1 MFKHLIMAA
10 SVLALCGSLPALAA
24 EKPMELK
31 LSTIRPEGTSVD
43 KDAKA
48 FAEKVRK
55 GTDGRINITIYPNSQ
70 LGDYQVVQER
80 IGLGSVD
87 MAIQPI
93 STTVDKQMQL
103 LNMPYLVKNWD
114 ELKKNYLT
122 GTPFMNWAAD
132 RFNKQG
138 IKLLATW
145 PSYFGGTALTK
156 EPPSPGNPSV
166 PKNIKVRVIPQKSF
180 ELLATSQGYQAT
192 PLPLAETFTAL
203 QTGIVDGIFGA
214 GAEGYYSN
222 FRDVLKYYIPSN
234 THVEQWYVIIN
245 DELWNSLSD
254 ADKKVIADAAKEME
268 SNRIK
273 VAPQETKEYEKK
285 LNDYGVKVIEITP
298 EEQNKLAEASRKAI
312 FPEIRKAIGE
322 KNFDAAIKNIVE

>member
-1 MFKHLIMAA
+1 MYRHVMLTVAILVLTAMQCVAA
-10 SVLALCGSLPALAA
+10 D
-24 EKPMELK
+24 KPLELK
-31 LSTIRPEGTSVD
+31 LSTIRPSGTSVD

-48 FAEKVRK
+48 FADKVRE
-55 GTDGRINITIYPNSQ
+55 GTEGRINITIYPNSQ

-114 ELKKNYLT
+114 ELRKNYST
-122 GTPFMNWAAD
+122 GTPFMDWAGE
-132 RFNKQG
+132 RFQKQG
-138 IKLLATW
+138 IKLLGTW

-156 EPPSPGNPSV
+156 EPPSPGDPSV

-203 QTGIVDGIFGA
+203 QTGIVDGAFGA

-222 FRDVLKYYIPSN
+222 FRDVLKYYVPSN

-245 DELWNSLSD
+245 EDLWNSLSD
-254 ADKKVIADAAKEME
+254 ADRKVIQDAAKEME
-268 SNRIK
+268 TNRMLR
-273 VAPQETKEYEKK
+273 APEETAEYEKK
-285 LNDYGVKVIEITP
+285 LNDYGVKVLAITP
-298 EEQNKLAEASRKAI
+298 EEQEKLASATRAVV

-322 KNFDAAIKNIVE
+322 KNFDEVMSKIVQ

>member
-1 MFKHLIMAA
+1 MFKRLMMAA
-10 SVLALCGSLPALAA
+10 VILCLAA
-24 EKPMELK
+24 MPSLSADKPLELK
-31 LSTIRPEGTSVD
+31 LSTIRPSGTSVD

-48 FAEKVRK
+48 FADKVREQ
-55 GTDGRINITIYPNSQ
+55 TDGRINITIYPNSQ

-122 GTPFMNWAAD
+122 GTPFMDWAGD
-132 RFNKQG
+132 RFQKQG

-156 EPPSPGNPSV
+156 EPPSPGDPSV

-203 QTGIVDGIFGA
+203 QTGIVDGVFGA

-222 FRDVLKYYIPSN
+222 FRDVLKYYVPSN
-234 THVEQWYVIIN
+234 THVEQWYVIMN
-245 DELWNSLSD
+245 DELWNSLSE
-254 ADKKVIADAAKEME
+254 ADRKVIQEAAKEME
-268 SNRIK
+268 ANRIAR
-273 VAPQETKEYEKK
+273 APEETAEYEKK
-285 LNDYGVKVIEITP
+285 LNDYGVKVIPLTP
-298 EEQNKLAEASRKAI
+298 EEQEKLANATRKVV

-322 KNFDAAIKNIVE
+322 KNFDEAMSKIVE